1 MPTHNM
7 KLVTI
12 ICEALARDAVT
23 RLLREVGAHGHT
35 LFEVEGFG
43 SNGHRTGEMMEL
55 ANIQIEV
62 LVPPATCE
70 RLMEELETKFFQ
82 RYAMIAHES
91 DVRVRRPHKF

>member
-43 SNGHRTGEMMEL
+43 ANGHRTGEMMEL

-70 RLMEELETKFFQ
+70 RLMEELEAKFFHK
-82 RYAMIAHES
+82 YAMIAHES